1 MDGIDENMQSELV
14 ELFIGETTKYLDS
27 LLTLLSAGS
36 YDRVSIIAHTLKSS
50 SGQFNIK
57 AVVHDL
63 ERIEKHQKFGVSE
76 VEVVFLVN
84 KVVVLL
90 NRAMQEMAEDFNLK
104 YPID

>member
-1 MDGIDENMQSELV
+1 
-14 ELFIGETTKYLDS
+14 
-27 LLTLLSAGS
+27 
-36 YDRVSIIAHTLKSS
+36 
-50 SGQFNIK
+50 
-57 AVVHDL
+57 VVHDL